1 MFEERYGQSIDQ
13 IAVLIVCE
21 DGTRQTFVKDKKDY
35 LPLLQPAIDEFWAE
49 QDAVQPNSH

>member
-1 MFEERYGQSIDQ
+1 MFEERYGRAIDQ

-21 DGTRQTFVKDKKDY
+21 DGALQTFVKDKKDY